1 MFDAGRKTVEQS
13 YGHFTNDCDT
23 TCYHVV
29 NICCI
34 ADSES
39 HIMFNCDTTLI
50 PCNIQLEGLAHFFC
64 VWLFIAFYG
73 ERARPIEVGTVRS
86 LRFAG
91 VQEST
96 SGWTEVPAP
105 GRGHD
110 QADVPP
116 AAGPLRRDLPL
127 SAELGPPSPGCKD
140 PRDEVFTGAPSVSR
154 SSRRA
159 LLVFEC
165 TIQAVKQGFQGF
177 KIVSVDF

>member
-1 MFDAGRKTVEQS
+1 
-13 YGHFTNDCDT
+13 
-23 TCYHVV
+23 
-29 NICCI
+29 
-34 ADSES
+34 
-39 HIMFNCDTTLI
+39 MFNCDTTLI

-177 KIVSVDF
+177 KIVSVDFEIRGGGGGVVEM